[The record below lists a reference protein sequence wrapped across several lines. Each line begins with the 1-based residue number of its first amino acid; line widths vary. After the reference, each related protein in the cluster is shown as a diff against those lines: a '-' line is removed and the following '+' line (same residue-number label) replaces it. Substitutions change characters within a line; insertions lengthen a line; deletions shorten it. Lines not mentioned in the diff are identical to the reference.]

1 MKGMMKARA
10 KIPEKVSSVLGLV
23 PNCQEISTCG
33 EVKNRILCISYGI
46 LAHLIFIDLIW
57 KVKSIIKTN
66 DDRGKHVRGCY
77 DYQMTI
83 TLGDLFFGGFAK

>member
-1 MKGMMKARA
+1 MT
-10 KIPEKVSSVLGLV
+10 LL
-23 PNCQEISTCG
+23 
-33 EVKNRILCISYGI
+33 YGI
-46 LAHLIFIDLIW
+46 FAHIIFIDLIC

-83 TLGDLFFGGFAK
+83 TLGDLFFGGICQVIFWGNSGYHYANLYTT